1 VVETLRLMGR
11 YWATPGFLRGGTKGA
26 LQTTFTRSVADV
38 FGAKPSSAMLYEGD
52 FVTTEIAKLGVYRV
66 GQEARYF
73 PWPGSDAVV
82 AGGDAAVAFTSRPV
96 TMALMA
102 FLASPEAAAI
112 MVSRGGSLSVNEDL
126 SLAAYPD
133 ATTRSLAETLR
144 RSGTLRFDL
153 SDLTPARFGGGNGS
167 SMWRLLQ
174 GYLAAPG
181 TDPAVVAAQLE
192 EAADKAYGVV

>member
-1 VVETLRLMGR
+1 
-11 YWATPGFLRGGTKGA
+11 
-26 LQTTFTRSVADV
+26 
-38 FGAKPSSAMLYEGD
+38 
-52 FVTTEIAKLGVYRV
+52 
-66 GQEARYF
+66 
-73 PWPGSDAVV
+73 
-82 AGGDAAVAFTSRPV
+82 
-96 TMALMA
+96 MALMA

-174 GYLAAPG
+174 GYLAEPG